1 MSGIRLEA
9 VNKML
14 ANTSNQV
21 SMNQFLNAKQRRNM
35 ETEQIIKLVILFV
48 IISLV
53 YTTIKA
59 VVTGIKE
66 GVQNTRDILSGT
78 TYEQIQQRNKQK
90 QDDAFK
96 KDLEKMDSKLYRFT
110 HPLEYLNCIILKK
123 IKGRMG

>member
-1 MSGIRLEA
+1 
-9 VNKML
+9 
-14 ANTSNQV
+14 
-21 SMNQFLNAKQRRNM
+21 M

-66 GVQNTRDILSGT
+66 GVQNTKDILSGT

-110 HPLEYLNCIILKK
+110 HPLEYLNCIIIKK
-123 IKGRMG
+123 VKGRME